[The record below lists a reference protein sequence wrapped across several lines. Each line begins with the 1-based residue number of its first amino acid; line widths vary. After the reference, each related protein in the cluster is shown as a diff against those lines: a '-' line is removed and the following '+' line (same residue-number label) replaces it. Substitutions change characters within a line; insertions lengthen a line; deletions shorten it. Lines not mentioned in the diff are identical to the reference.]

1 MNREGEEMR
10 DDVLRAALSRLEVP
24 EHGPGFEARL
34 RAWLEED
41 VARRESLP
49 GSERVMPFPPSR
61 RRRVTRRRLA
71 GLPAAATVVVAA
83 IVVAVTI
90 GEPGVTPRVATAA
103 EIRGAVARA
112 WATADSVRGILVSQ
126 SSVPPDWKQEER
138 RWRFVMTAQGDVRL
152 TGITRPGDTAY
163 DADDNIERGLN
174 PSESIP
180 DSDVLFGSEI
190 RGLAPGPPDQ
200 TSSITAL
207 DRGLGSVVRALA
219 VSRGGGVRETTY
231 EGREAWL
238 LETDLPVPEKDEELW
253 PDHLEVVVDQETG
266 FPLRAIASN
275 NGQTIYETRI
285 EDLEVGGALPQD
297 AFTIGFPPG
306 VEVFRSDAGFRRVS
320 LDEARFIVGYDP
332 LVPRSV
338 PEGYELSE
346 VAVAKRAGAT
356 GAFESNPDT
365 IKAVSLSYR
374 RGLDQF
380 VVTTRLV
387 GDSASAW
394 SDPFATGEDLVRPLE
409 QMRFSSG
416 ALAGRNG
423 ELVIDPLAEPHVWAL
438 TQDLVVTVSGDLT
451 HDELLQ
457 VAESLGTLGEEAHRS
472 RPPQVAPTAGP
483 RIGFWRTSN
492 PRVSF
497 EFLARWHPPD
507 VQRLLV
513 VLLSLR

>member
-10 DDVLRAALSRLEVP
+10 DEVLRAALSELEVP
-24 EHGPGFEARL
+24 EHAPDFEARL

-41 VARRESLP
+41 VASRESLP
-49 GSERVMPFPPSR
+49 GSERVTPFPPTR
-61 RRRVTRRRLA
+61 RRRVARRRLA
-71 GLPAAATVVVAA
+71 WLPAAAATMVAA
-83 IVVAVTI
+83 IVVAITI

-103 EIRGAVARA
+103 EVRGAVAQA
-112 WATADSVRGILVSQ
+112 WATADSVRGTLVTR
-126 SSVPPDWKQEER
+126 SSAGPDQTERER
-138 RWRFVMTAQGDVRL
+138 RWRFVITARGDLHL
-152 TGITRPGDTAY
+152 TGITRPGDVAY
-163 DADDNIERGLN
+163 NADDNVERGLN

-180 DSDVLFGSEI
+180 DSNVLFGSEI
-190 RGLAPGPPDQ
+190 KGLAPGPPDQ
-200 TSSITAL
+200 TSSTTAL
-207 DRGLGSVVRALA
+207 DRALGSVVRALA
-219 VSRGGGVRETTY
+219 ASRGGDVRETTY

-238 LETDLPVPEKDEELW
+238 LETDLPIPEKDEEFW

-275 NGQTIYETRI
+275 SGETIYETRI
-285 EDLEVGGALPQD
+285 EDLKVGGALPKD
-297 AFTIGFPPG
+297 AFTLGFPPG
-306 VEVFRSDAGFRRVS
+306 VEVFRSDAGFRRVT
-320 LDEARFIVGYDP
+320 LDEVRSIVGYDP

-356 GAFESNPDT
+356 GAFQSNPAT

-374 RGLDQF
+374 RGLDHF

-387 GDSASAW
+387 GESASAW
-394 SDPFATGEDLVRPLE
+394 SDPFATGEGLVRARE

-451 HDELLQ
+451 RDELLQ
-457 VAESLGTLGEEAHRS
+457 MAESLEAR
-472 RPPQVAPTAGP
+472 
-483 RIGFWRTSN
+483 
-492 PRVSF
+492 
-497 EFLARWHPPD
+497 
-507 VQRLLV
+507 
-513 VLLSLR
+513 

>member
-10 DDVLRAALSRLEVP
+10 DDVLRAELSELEVP
-24 EHGPGFEARL
+24 EHAPDFKARL

-41 VARRESLP
+41 VASRDSLP
-49 GSERVMPFPPSR
+49 GSERVMPLPPTR
-61 RRRVTRRRLA
+61 RKRVTRRRYA
-71 GLPAAATVVVAA
+71 WLPAAGAAVVAA
-83 IVVAVTI
+83 LVVAIMI

-103 EIRGAVARA
+103 EVRGAVAQA
-112 WATADSVRGILVSQ
+112 WATADKVRGILVSQ
-126 SSVPPDWKQEER
+126 SSAPPDRKQEER
-138 RWRFVMTAQGDVRL
+138 RWRFVITARGDVRL
-152 TGITRPGDTAY
+152 TAITRPGDIVY

-174 PSESIP
+174 PSESIS

-207 DRGLGSVVRALA
+207 DRALGSVVRALA
-219 VSRGGGVRETTY
+219 ASRGGDVRETTY

-238 LETDLPVPEKDEELW
+238 LETDLPVPEKDEEFW

-275 NGQTIYETRI
+275 SGKTIYETRI

-306 VEVFRSDAGFRRVS
+306 VEVFRSDAGFRRVT
-320 LDEARFIVGYDP
+320 LDEARSIVGYDP
-332 LVPRSV
+332 LAPRSV

-356 GAFESNPDT
+356 GPFEGNPAT
-365 IKAVSLSYR
+365 TKAVSLSYR

-394 SDPFATGEDLVRPLE
+394 SDPFATGEGLVRARE
-409 QMRFSSG
+409 EKRFSSG

-423 ELVIDPLAEPHVWAL
+423 ELVIDPLVEPHVWAL

-451 HDELLQ
+451 RNELLQ
-457 VAESLGTLGEEAHRS
+457 VAESLETR
-472 RPPQVAPTAGP
+472 
-483 RIGFWRTSN
+483 
-492 PRVSF
+492 
-497 EFLARWHPPD
+497 
-507 VQRLLV
+507 
-513 VLLSLR
+513 

>member
-10 DDVLRAALSRLEVP
+10 DEVLRAALSRLEVP
-24 EHGPGFEARL
+24 EHGPDFEARL

-41 VARRESLP
+41 VARRQSLP
-49 GSERVMPFPPSR
+49 GSERVTQFPPTR
-61 RRRVTRRRLA
+61 PKWVARRRLVA
-71 GLPAAATVVVAA
+71 WLPAAAAVMVAA
-83 IVVAVTI
+83 IVVAITI
-90 GEPGVTPRVATAA
+90 GEPGVTPRIASAA
-103 EIRGAVARA
+103 EVRRAVAQV
-112 WATADSVRGILVSQ
+112 WATADSVRGTLISR
-126 SSVPPDWKQEER
+126 SSVGPDQTERER
-138 RWRFVMTAQGDVRL
+138 RWRFVVTRHGDVRL
-152 TGITRPGDTAY
+152 TGITRPGDNAY

-190 RGLAPGPPDQ
+190 RGLAPGAPDQ

-207 DRGLGSVVRALA
+207 DRALGSVVRAVA
-219 VSRGGGVRETTY
+219 ESRGGEVKETRY

-238 LETDLPVPEKDEELW
+238 LETDLPVPEKDQEFW

-285 EDLEVGGALPQD
+285 EDLEVGGDLPQD
-297 AFTIGFPPG
+297 AFTFEFPPG

-320 LDEARFIVGYDP
+320 LDEARSIVGYDP
-332 LVPRSV
+332 LVPRSL

-356 GAFESNPDT
+356 GAFGRNPAT
-365 IKAVSLSYR
+365 INAVSLSYR
-374 RGLDQF
+374 GGLDQF

-387 GDSASAW
+387 GDNASAW
-394 SDPFATGEDLVRPLE
+394 SDPFATGEGLVRARE

-423 ELVIDPLAEPHVWAL
+423 ELVIDPLAEPHVWVL

-451 HDELLQ
+451 RDELLQ
-457 VAESLGTLGEEAHRS
+457 VAGSLEAR
-472 RPPQVAPTAGP
+472 
-483 RIGFWRTSN
+483 
-492 PRVSF
+492 
-497 EFLARWHPPD
+497 
-507 VQRLLV
+507 
-513 VLLSLR
+513 